1 MIEKIIPAFGWLP
14 TYKRSDMTG
23 DLSASLI
30 VAIMLVPQAMAYAML
45 AGLPPV
51 IGLYSSTVPLI
62 IYALFGSSRQLAVGP
77 VAMVSLLVFVG
88 ASKMSKPGTEE
99 YIALIIL
106 LSLMVGVIQFAMG
119 LFRMGFLVNFLSD
132 AVING
137 FTSAA
142 AIVIMVSQLKHL
154 LGVKLSGGFSP
165 LNILLETGQRIGETN
180 IITLAI
186 GLASIAVLVIFRKK
200 KPHFPAPILVVAGG
214 TLGVY
219 LLRLHEL
226 GVEIIGSVPKGLPG
240 FSVPTFSL
248 NSMVVLL
255 PTAMTIFFVAFMES
269 ISIGKLIAVKE
280 NYKIDSNQELKGLG
294 LANMVGSFFSAYPV
308 TGGFSRT
315 AVNYQ
320 AGARTALASII
331 TGVLIIMTL
340 LFLTPLFFYLPKA
353 VLAAII
359 IVAVFGLIDVREAT
373 HYFKVKQ
380 IDGWTLVLSFVA
392 TLTLGIEQGILIG
405 IVFSLLVFIWR
416 SSHPHTAVLGY
427 LVKENVFRNVK
438 RFPEVKTYPEM
449 LILRV
454 DASLYFAN
462 MSFLEDRL
470 RESILDKPEVRWIV
484 IDMSGVNDIDAVAI
498 KTIDKIMENY
508 KEMGINFAFA
518 GMKGPVRDLVA
529 KTGWKE
535 KYGEHISCLSL
546 QDALQKIGLLGRY
559 R

>member
-23 DLSASLI
+23 DLSAGLI

-142 AIVIMVSQLKHL
+142 AIVIMLSQLKHL
-154 LGVKLSGGFSP
+154 LGIKLMGGYSAF
-165 LNILLETGQRIGETN
+165 NVLLETGQRIGEIN

-214 TLGVY
+214 ALVVY
-219 LLRLHEL
+219 LLHLHEL

-359 IVAVFGLIDVREAT
+359 IVAVFGLIDVKEAT
-373 HYFKVKQ
+373 HYLKVKQ

-405 IVFSLLVFIWR
+405 VAFSLLVFIWR
-416 SSHPHTAVLGY
+416 SSHPHMAVLGY

-498 KTIDKIMENY
+498 NTIDKIMENY
-508 KEMGINFAFA
+508 KEMGITFAFA

-529 KTGWKE
+529 KAGWKE
-535 KYGEHISCLSL
+535 KYGEHIYYLSL
-546 QDALQKIGLLGRY
+546 QDALQKIGLMGRY

>member
-14 TYKRSDMTG
+14 TYKRSDLTG
-23 DLSASLI
+23 DLSAGLI

-62 IYALFGSSRQLAVGP
+62 VYALFGSSRQLAVGP

-99 YIALIIL
+99 YISLIIL

-154 LGVKLSGGFSP
+154 LGVKLSGGFTP
-165 LNILLETGQRIGETN
+165 LNVLLETGQRIGEIN

-200 KPHFPAPILVVAGG
+200 KPHFPANILVVIGAA
-214 TLGVY
+214 LSVY
-219 LLRLHEL
+219 LLHLHEL

-331 TGVLIIMTL
+331 TGGIIILTL

-359 IVAVFGLIDVREAT
+359 IVAVFGLIDVREAK

-380 IDGWTLVLSFVA
+380 MDGWILVLSFVA

-416 SSHPHTAVLGY
+416 SSHPHAAVLGF
-427 LVKENVFRNVK
+427 LEKENVFRNIK
-438 RFPEVKTYPEM
+438 RFPEVKTYPEV

-462 MSFLEDRL
+462 MSFFKDKLQ
-470 RESILDKPEVRWIV
+470 ESILDKPEVRWIV

-498 KTIDKIMENY
+498 NTIDKMMENY
-508 KEMGINFAFA
+508 KEMGITFAFA
-518 GMKGPVRDLVA
+518 GTKGPVRDLVA
-529 KTGWKE
+529 KAGWQE
-535 KYGEHISCLSL
+535 KYGEYISYLSL
-546 QDALQKIGLLGRY
+546 QDALQKIQR